1 MPIADIYVYKIHF
14 AERFTNLFARV
25 LRPVFD
31 GDLRLDIYI
40 LMFSHFFLA
49 FLGVSCAIFGA
60 ILVGITVALALRR
73 YSQYKR
79 SQTRLWELQ

>member
-1 MPIADIYVYKIHF
+1 MNFTLVWMTF
-14 AERFTNLFARV
+14 ANV

-31 GDLRLDIYI
+31 GHFYTDRHEHLHIDVLRF
-40 LMFSHFFLA
+40 FSLA

-60 ILVGITVALALRR
+60 ILVGITVALALRK
-73 YSQYKR
+73 YSRYKR